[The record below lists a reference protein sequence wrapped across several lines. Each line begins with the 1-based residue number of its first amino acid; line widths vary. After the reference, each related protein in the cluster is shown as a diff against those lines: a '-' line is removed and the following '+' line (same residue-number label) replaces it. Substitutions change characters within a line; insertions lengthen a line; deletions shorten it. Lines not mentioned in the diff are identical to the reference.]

1 MFVLLNFFL
10 IFFSFFIGYI
20 VGYKDKLFKK

>member
-20 VGYKDKLFKK
+20 VGYKDKLFEK